1 MDGALTAT
9 SATIRNQFSAT
20 NQASVVLNAD
30 VNGAN
35 VFIVSPRQLPGAG
48 GIVPL
53 SSVPGAPD
61 NGAVF
66 VTDVAGSATGI
77 TAKAGMFVDGNGRGV
92 VMADIKNF
100 RVPHPSQPDTDIVY
114 ACVEGP
120 EAAVYV
126 RGTAHLVNGEAVISL
141 PDHFGSVASPEG
153 MTVQVTPLSADS
165 LGLAIVTKRLSGIEV
180 KELHRGTGNYE
191 FDWE

>member
-1 MDGALTAT
+1 
-9 SATIRNQFSAT
+9 
-20 NQASVVLNAD
+20 
-30 VNGAN
+30 
-35 VFIVSPRQLPGAG
+35 
-48 GIVPL
+48 
-53 SSVPGAPD
+53 
-61 NGAVF
+61 
-66 VTDVAGSATGI
+66 
-77 TAKAGMFVDGNGRGV
+77 
-92 VMADIKNF
+92 MADIKNF

-165 LGLAIVTKRLSGIEV
+165 LGLAIVTKRLSGIEA